1 MPVSNLLLG
10 AFAVLA
16 VPYALLV
23 VLANAFAAWRG
34 QPWTADE
41 LRRRQAP
48 LLWLVVVLAALYAAA
63 AAVQGLA
70 RLLT

>member
-1 MPVSNLLLG
+1 MSTLLLG
-10 AFAVLA
+10 AFGLLA

-23 VLANAFAAWRG
+23 MLANAFAAWRG
-34 QPWTADE
+34 QPWSRDE

-48 LLWLVVVLAALYAAA
+48 LLWLAVVLAALYAAA

>member
-1 MPVSNLLLG
+1 MPTLLLG
-10 AFAVLA
+10 AFALLA
-16 VPYALLV
+16 LPYAALIA
-23 VLANAFAAWRG
+23 LANAFHAWRG
-34 QPWTADE
+34 QPWTRDE

-48 LLWLVVVLAALYAAA
+48 LLWLVIVLAALYAAV